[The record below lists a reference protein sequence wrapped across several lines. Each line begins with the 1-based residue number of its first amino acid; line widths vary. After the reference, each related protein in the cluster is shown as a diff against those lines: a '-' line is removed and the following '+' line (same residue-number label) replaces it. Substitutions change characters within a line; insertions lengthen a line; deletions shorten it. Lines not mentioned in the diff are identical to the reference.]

1 MEGGIN
7 LFAYVDGNVVNW
19 VDPWG
24 LARYVIIVGD
34 PGLGRHNVGQNFVR
48 VANTR
53 AQELIGQGHTVDIV
67 RASNI
72 SQFNNAITIG
82 STIDGGVIY
91 YGHGWTGVLYVGEM
105 SEIGTDIDISNISRL
120 SNRNLGASATIEI
133 NSCNAATGGRNS
145 IAQQTATQLQRIT
158 SGYNSP
164 TGFTGTRGVYDYNRY
179 PPSTGP
185 LYISPAPR
193 GRMIPFNP

>member
-91 YGHGWTGVLYVGEM
+91 YGHGWTGVLYVGET

-120 SNRNLGASATIEI
+120 SN
-133 NSCNAATGGRNS
+133 
-145 IAQQTATQLQRIT
+145 
-158 SGYNSP
+158 
-164 TGFTGTRGVYDYNRY
+164 
-179 PPSTGP
+179 
-185 LYISPAPR
+185 
-193 GRMIPFNP
+193 